1 MAYAFEGTCDSHLSG
16 GASAASDY
24 AETDGRTVTR
34 FALDEDGLVED
45 ELTSDALSAWVDG
58 RDPATG
64 EQRGRVL
71 ATPDA
76 DLVLDGT
83 INAPKSFSI
92 AALLHP
98 ELAAEYE
105 RLQDRLRDR
114 VIRAWH
120 AELNARRGAGGRIRE
135 RLARIEVVELQHRRS
150 RALDPHVHRHLW
162 LSVKVRG
169 RDGRWSNVDSRV
181 AMRFHTVVNAEG
193 EIAARTD
200 PTWVAALARHGYTL
214 GADGEILELKHLVK
228 PMSRRSNQI
237 EANRAMLL
245 AEWRAE
251 HARAEPSLD
260 VRRSIDRRAWALGRP
275 NKPRHL
281 EEDDWER
288 LTREEI
294 AEIDPRALSP
304 HGPVLVPATR
314 VEEANVELLALR
326 AVAEADARSPAN
338 GGRISVF
345 DLRAGALRAV
355 AASGVVGDRDAL
367 QSLIDEVEAAAHLHT
382 EDLLPEAGDR
392 PAHVKALMAQSTAH
406 LKREVAERLE
416 ALGAAGERPSTSVMA
431 LVAKRALGPGP
442 QLGNRQLDAATVIA
456 GTDRLVSVTGPAGS
470 GKTSMLRVAQF
481 ALAAQK
487 RRMLVVAPTKKAAS
501 VASRETGAA
510 ASSLHALLFDHGWRW
525 RTDEA
530 GRQVWTR
537 LAAGDADPETGSIYN
552 GPRLHPMRPGDR
564 VVLDEAGMADL
575 ECANALLALA
585 AETGAGIAMVG
596 DHLQAAPVGHAGAM
610 AALTRRATSVVE
622 LDSVHRFRD
631 PEYGQLT
638 LRLRNASTKE
648 DAFAVARDLADGGH
662 LRRADDKDAARAVM
676 LDGYL
681 ARTAHGQRVALVTGT
696 NEEADA
702 LNESIQQRRIANG
715 ELNPARCVLGA
726 EGQRILVGDIVQT
739 RRNDRAAGVENRALW
754 KVADATR
761 KSVQLVSLSDP
772 RDSRTITHDY
782 AGDHLQLAYASTVH
796 GIQGE
801 TTDAAI
807 VGPDVDAAGLYVG
820 MTRGRLHN
828 EAVVIAST
836 QTAARA
842 RLAEAMRRGLPEVA
856 VADSVR
862 AARDDLKRAAQDPS
876 AEEPLTQGEQEREV
890 RVERLLLRLQAEAAT
905 QHARGHA
912 SGDDAR
918 VHSRVLDRIRS
929 ALENRPPRRSL
940 GSTRSDASKVGVGT
954 NGGAPEQTSRR
965 PVL

>member
-16 GASAASDY
+16 GASAASGY

-34 FALDEDGLVED
+34 FALDEGGLVED
-45 ELTSDALSAWVDG
+45 ELTADALSAWVDG

-71 ATPDA
+71 ATPEA

-105 RLQDRLRDR
+105 RLQDGLRDR

-120 AELNARRGAGGRIRE
+120 TELNARRGAGGRIRE

-162 LSVKVRG
+162 LNVKVRG

-200 PTWVAALARHGYTL
+200 PAWVAALARHGYTL
-214 GADGEILELKHLVK
+214 GADGEILQLQHLVK

-251 HARAEPSLD
+251 HAGAEPSLD
-260 VRRSIDRRAWALGRP
+260 ARRSIDRRAWALGRP
-275 NKPRHL
+275 NKPHHL
-281 EEDDWER
+281 EEEDWER

-294 AEIDPRALSP
+294 GEIDPRALSP
-304 HGPVLVPATR
+304 HGPVLAPATR
-314 VEEANVELLALR
+314 VEKADVELLALR
-326 AVAEADARSPAN
+326 AVADADARSPAS

-355 AASGVVGDRDAL
+355 AASGVVGDRDSL

-382 EDLLPEAGDR
+382 EDLLPEAGER
-392 PAHVKALMAQSTAH
+392 PAHVKALMAQSTAD

-416 ALGAAGERPSTSVMA
+416 ALSTAGQRPSTSVMA

-442 QLGNRQLDAATVIA
+442 QLGNRQLDAATAIA

-481 ALAAQK
+481 ALAAQN
-487 RRMLVVAPTKKAAS
+487 RRMMVVAPTKKAAS

-525 RTDEA
+525 RNDDA

-537 LAAGDADPETGSIYN
+537 LAVGDVDRETGSIYR
-552 GPRLHPMRPGDR
+552 GSRLHPLRLGDR
-564 VVLDEAGMADL
+564 VVVDEAGMVDL

-610 AALTRRATSVVE
+610 AALTRRATSFVE

-648 DAFAVARDLADGGH
+648 DAFAVARDLDDGRH
-662 LRRADDKDAARAVM
+662 LRRADDKDAARAAM
-676 LDGYL
+676 LDGYF
-681 ARTAHGQRVALVTGT
+681 ARTALGQRVALVAGT

-715 ELNPARCVLGA
+715 ELNPARWVLGA
-726 EGQRILVGDIVQT
+726 QDQRILVGEIVQT

-754 KVADATR
+754 RVADASR
-761 KSVQLVSLSDP
+761 KSAQLVSLSDP
-772 RDSRTITHDY
+772 RDSRTITLDY

-836 QTAARA
+836 QAAARA

-862 AARDDLKRAAQDPS
+862 AARDDMKRAAQDPS
-876 AEEPLTQGEQEREV
+876 ADGPLTSGEQEREG
-890 RVERLLLRLQAEAAT
+890 RVERLLLRLQADAAT

-929 ALENRPPRRSL
+929 ALENRPPRRSQE
-940 GSTRSDASKVGVGT
+940 STRSDASRVRLGGDGGV
-954 NGGAPEQTSRR
+954 PEQTSRR
-965 PVL
+965 PAL

>member
-16 GASAASDY
+16 GAYAASDY

-34 FALDEDGLVED
+34 FALDEGGLVED
-45 ELTSDALSAWVDG
+45 ELTADALSAWVDG
-58 RDPATG
+58 RDPVTG

-71 ATPDA
+71 ASPDA

-92 AALLHP
+92 AALLHA

-135 RLARIEVVELQHRRS
+135 RLARIEVVELTHRRS

-193 EIAARTD
+193 EIASRTD
-200 PTWVAALARHGYTL
+200 PAWVAALARHGYTL
-214 GADGEILELKHLVK
+214 GGDGEIVQLKHLVK
-228 PMSRRSNQI
+228 PLSRRSNQI

-251 HARAEPSLD
+251 HAGAEPSLD
-260 VRRSIDRRAWALGRP
+260 ARRSIDRRAWALGRP
-275 NKPRHL
+275 NKPRRL

-288 LTREEI
+288 LTRDEI
-294 AEIDPRALSP
+294 GKIDPRARSP
-304 HGPVLVPATR
+304 RAPVLPPAAR
-314 VEEANVELLALR
+314 VEEADVELLALR
-326 AVAEADARSPAN
+326 AVTDADARSPAS
-338 GGRISVF
+338 GGRISAF

-367 QSLIDEVEAAAHLHT
+367 QSLIDEVEATAHLHT
-382 EDLLPEAGDR
+382 EDLLPEAGER
-392 PAHVKALMAQSTAH
+392 PAHVKALMAKSTAQ
-406 LKREVAERLE
+406 LKREVAERSD
-416 ALGAAGERPSTSVMA
+416 ALAVSGQRPSTSVMT
-431 LVAKRALGPGP
+431 LVAKRALGPGR
-442 QLGNRQLDAATVIA
+442 QLGNRQLDAAAAIA

-470 GKTSMLRVAQF
+470 GKTSMLRAAQF

-525 RTDEA
+525 RTDDAE
-530 GRQVWTR
+530 RQVWTR
-537 LAAGDADPETGSIYN
+537 LAAGDVDRESGSIYT
-552 GPRLHPMRPGDR
+552 GPRLHPMQSGDR
-564 VVLDEAGMADL
+564 VVVDEAGMVDL
-575 ECANALLALA
+575 ECANALLVLA

-631 PEYGQLT
+631 PEFGQLT
-638 LRLRNASTKE
+638 LRLRNAPTKE
-648 DAFAVARDLADGGH
+648 DAFAVARDLDDGGH
-662 LRRADDKDAARAVM
+662 LRRADDNDAARLAM
-676 LDGYL
+676 LDGYFT
-681 ARTAHGQRVALVTGT
+681 RTAQGQRVALVTGT

-702 LNESIQQRRIANG
+702 LNVSIQQRRIGAG
-715 ELNPARCVLGA
+715 ELNPARWVLGA
-726 EGQRILVGDIVQT
+726 EDQRILVGDIVQT

-754 KVADATR
+754 RVADATR
-761 KSVQLVSLSDP
+761 KSVQLVSLSDAH
-772 RDSRTITHDY
+772 DSRTITHDY
-782 AGDHLQLAYASTVH
+782 AGDHLHLAYASTVH

-807 VGPDVDAAGLYVG
+807 VGPDVDAPGLYVG

-828 EAVVIAST
+828 EAVVVASS
-836 QTAARA
+836 QNAARA

-856 VADSVR
+856 LADSVR
-862 AARDDLKRAAQDPS
+862 AARDDLKRAAWDP
-876 AEEPLTQGEQEREV
+876 ATDGLLAPGEQEREG
-890 RVERLLLRLQAEAAT
+890 RVERLLLRLQADAAT
-905 QHARGHA
+905 EYARGHA

-918 VHSRVLDRIRS
+918 VHSRVVDRIRS
-929 ALENRPPRRSL
+929 ALENRPPRRSPAR
-940 GSTRSDASKVGVGT
+940 TRSDGAKVNVGP
-954 NGGAPEQTSRR
+954 NSAVPEQTSRA
-965 PVL
+965 PIL